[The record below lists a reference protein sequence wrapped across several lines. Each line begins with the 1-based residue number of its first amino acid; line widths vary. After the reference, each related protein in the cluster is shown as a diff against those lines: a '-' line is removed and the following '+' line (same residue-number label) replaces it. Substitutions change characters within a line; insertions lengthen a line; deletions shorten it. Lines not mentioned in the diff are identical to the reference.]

1 MWSMRQS
8 LEVMPQMTSPIM
20 ARIAAAIMKGAL
32 ALRLL
37 ESHTVAQIDKL
48 ASAFGGTV
56 ILKVGI
62 RFVSTLFRWVG
73 RVPNELT
80 TVPAMS

>member
-1 MWSMRQS
+1 MRQS

-48 ASAFGGTV
+48 ASAFGGIV